1 MDSAILLLFLLKPF
15 CQDLWGRARSTALG
29 GLILSLEVP
38 AVTYG
43 RRISVGQLCF
53 YLPTKSYFSDVSD
66 SIALR
71 FPGFAFFIK
80 KDGLLGIVVP
90 RW

>member
-1 MDSAILLLFLLKPF
+1 MAS
-15 CQDLWGRARSTALG
+15 G

-43 RRISVGQLCF
+43 RQISVGQLCF

-66 SIALR
+66 SIVLR
-71 FPGFAFFIK
+71 FPGFAFFIT
-80 KDGLLGIVVP
+80 KDSLLGTVVP
-90 RW
+90 RWCSA